1 MLFECEVW
9 PCDMLVTIVS
19 LMHGL
24 YAYNNCHEK
33 CYHHSVT
40 LYRVLQLKVK
50 F

>member
-1 MLFECEVW
+1 MLLEYEVW
-9 PCDMLVTIVS
+9 LYVMLVTIVS

-33 CYHHSVT
+33 CYHHTFT